1 LKLSIAKDEKEVQLS
16 IAKEEKEVQINKKL
30 KTNY

>member
-1 LKLSIAKDEKEVQLS
+1 VRKDKLEKKGALKLS